1 MAVLLA
7 SGTAAASSADFTLAG
22 EVSTLFLDA
31 ATAQIPDVI
40 VSIEIKAASGVYHI
54 IGNLTDEN
62 PAQVITGPGT
72 YRVSRLACA
81 TAVGVDRV

>member
-22 EVSTLFLDA
+22 ETSTLFLDGA
-31 ATAQIPDVI
+31 AAQIQDVI
-40 VSIEIKAASGVYHI
+40 VLIEIKAASGVYHI

-62 PAQVITGPGT
+62 PIQVLMGPGT
-72 YRVSRLACA
+72 YRVSRQTCLV
-81 TAVGVDRV
+81 AVGVDRV